1 MTITVAVV
9 GCGRWGSVH
18 LASLAEMKSSGQVNR
33 VIACDV
39 DEVALNNVIHADAT
53 YSSVDEMVGAE
64 QPNLAIIA
72 TPNPTHYP
80 LGMALLKNGL
90 NLLIEKP
97 FAPSPDAAATLIQ
110 EAINSGC
117 TVSSGHLLRH
127 HPGFQQAKHIL
138 LSGEIG
144 ETTQAKYIRKT
155 VRSKPSLMGVV
166 EGLASHGID
175 ALDYFFPQQ
184 FEFSSP
190 HVIKQGT
197 DHLYLEIPP
206 SLRPTS
212 SLTKGCI
219 EVAWGAEKE
228 ERTLQMIGTKGN
240 VEVDFSQHQTISV
253 NGEQRLLNNQTT
265 PLIAQIQTA
274 LHRKE
279 MSVELSQSL
288 INTTMNVAVTKT
300 ALSLGK

>member
-18 LASLAEMKSSGQVNR
+18 LASLAEMKSSGQVDR

-39 DEVALNNVIHADAT
+39 DEIALNNAIHADAT
-53 YSSVDEMVGAE
+53 YSSVEEMVGVE

-97 FAPSPDAAATLIQ
+97 FAPNPDAAATLIQ

-144 ETTQAKYIRKT
+144 ETIQAKYIRKT
-155 VRSKPSLMGVV
+155 VRSKPSWMGVV

-190 HVIKQGT
+190 HVIEQGT
-197 DHLYLEIPP
+197 DHLHLEIRP
-206 SLRPTS
+206 SLRTTS

-240 VEVDFSQHQTISV
+240 VEVDFGQHQTISV
-253 NGEQRLLNNQTT
+253 NEEQRLLNNQNT

-288 INTTMNVAVTKT
+288 INTTMNVAMTKT

>member
-18 LASLAEMKSSGQVNR
+18 LASLAEMKSSGQVDR

-39 DEVALNNVIHADAT
+39 DEAALNNVIHADAT
-53 YSSVDEMVGAE
+53 YSLVDEMVEAE

-80 LGMALLKNGL
+80 LGMALLENGL

-97 FAPSPDAAATLIQ
+97 FAPNPDAAATLIQ

-144 ETTQAKYIRKT
+144 EPTQAKYIRKT
-155 VRSKPSLMGVV
+155 VRSKPSWMGVV

-175 ALDYFFPQQ
+175 ALDYFFPQH

-190 HVIKQGT
+190 HVIEQGT
-197 DHLYLEIPP
+197 DHLHLDIHP
-206 SLRPTS
+206 SLRLESP
-212 SLTKGCI
+212 LTKGCI

-228 ERTLQMIGTKGN
+228 ERTLQLIGIKGN

-253 NGEQRLLNNQTT
+253 NGEQRLLSNQTT

-288 INTTMNVAVTKT
+288 INTTMNVAMTKS

>member
-18 LASLAEMKSSGQVNR
+18 LASLAEMKSSGQVDR

-39 DEVALNNVIHADAT
+39 DEVALKNVIHADAT

-175 ALDYFFPQQ
+175 ALDYFFPQH

-190 HVIKQGT
+190 HVIEQGT
-197 DHLYLEIPP
+197 DHLHLDIHP
-206 SLRPTS
+206 SLRLESP
-212 SLTKGCI
+212 LTKGCI

-228 ERTLQMIGTKGN
+228 ERTLQLIGIKGN

-265 PLIAQIQTA
+265 PLIGQIQTA

>member
-18 LASLAEMKSSGQVNR
+18 LASLAEMKSSGQVDR

-39 DEVALNNVIHADAT
+39 DEAALNNVIHADAT
-53 YSSVDEMVGAE
+53 YSSVDEMVEAE

-80 LGMALLKNGL
+80 LGMALLENGL

-144 ETTQAKYIRKT
+144 EPTQAKYIRKT
-155 VRSKPSLMGVV
+155 VRSKPSWMGVV

-175 ALDYFFPQQ
+175 ALDYFFPQH

-190 HVIKQGT
+190 HVIEQGT
-197 DHLYLEIPP
+197 DHLHLDIHP
-206 SLRPTS
+206 SLRLESP
-212 SLTKGCI
+212 LTKGCI

-228 ERTLQMIGTKGN
+228 ERTLQLIGIKGN

-253 NGEQRLLNNQTT
+253 NGEQRLLSNQTT

-288 INTTMNVAVTKT
+288 INTTMNVAMTKS

>member
-18 LASLAEMKSSGQVNR
+18 LASLAEMKSSGQVDR

-39 DEVALNNVIHADAT
+39 DEAALNNVIHADAT
-53 YSSVDEMVGAE
+53 YSSVVEMVEAE

-80 LGMALLKNGL
+80 LGMALLENGL

-97 FAPSPDAAATLIQ
+97 FAPNPDAAATLIQ

-144 ETTQAKYIRKT
+144 EPTQAKYIRKT
-155 VRSKPSLMGVV
+155 VRANSSGMGVI

-175 ALDYFFPQQ
+175 ALDYFFPQH

-190 HVIKQGT
+190 HVIEQGT
-197 DHLYLEIPP
+197 DHLHLDIHP
-206 SLRPTS
+206 SLRLESP
-212 SLTKGCI
+212 LTKGCI

-228 ERTLQMIGTKGN
+228 ERTLQLIGIKGN

-253 NGEQRLLNNQTT
+253 NGEQRLLSNQTT

-288 INTTMNVAVTKT
+288 INTTMNVAMTKS